1 MSLIA
6 VFVGQSYI
14 GNSAKLLVLGTL
26 VEMGRR
32 LCFWFMERVRFQY
45 SMTARFNEGDPSYE
59 WIVHFITQEKVWARS
74 REFRVSAKSSKR
86 EWSIENGPENMTKG
100 NADYVPTYE
109 LPQLFRWKGYWLEIK
124 RTNGSY
130 SSVTGPG
137 GGPSQIFLTVYS
149 LKMSVLSDLVEEAR
163 QSYIAVSRPSVIIHS
178 IDYLMPHGYPS
189 TLSLWTDVKRKA
201 RRPVESIV
209 LRNGVLDSLL
219 REAREFIS
227 SEEWYNKAGIPHR
240 IGFLLYGPPGTG
252 KSSTIYA
259 LAGELGFE
267 IYSLSLASQSVDDNF
282 LQRAA
287 SAVPKHS
294 IFLIEDIDC
303 AFPSRED
310 EEKTVSMGQFVPP
323 GYQTPR
329 RSLVTM
335 SGLLNVIDGVG
346 SEEGKLFFATTNY
359 IDRLDAA
366 LLRPGRIDRKVEY
379 RLATQDQAEALYRRF
394 YPESRLSEFDVG
406 DEKLGLEDLVR
417 QFGMAI
423 PADEFSTAELQ
434 GYLLGHKKAPRA
446 AVDEVCQWIEV
457 QRKER
462 EDKAE
467 RERRRRERMEEE
479 MRKRQGMTPPHG
491 MVLPTMPYVNEFG
504 VY

>member
-1 MSLIA
+1 MSLFA

-14 GNSAKLLVLGTL
+14 GNSARLLVLGTL
-26 VEMGRR
+26 VEVGRR
-32 LCFWFMERVRFQY
+32 LCFWLMERVRFQY
-45 SMTARFNEGDPSYE
+45 SMTARFDQGDPAYE
-59 WIVHFITQEKVWARS
+59 WIVHFITQEKVWTRS
-74 REFRVSAKSSKR
+74 REFRVTSKSSKR
-86 EWSIENGPENMTKG
+86 EWSIENGPENMRKG

-124 RTNGSY
+124 RSNGPNVFFSDGFWL
-130 SSVTGPG
+130 S
-137 GGPSQIFLTVYS
+137 VYS
-149 LKMSVLSDLVEEAR
+149 LNMAVLSDLVEEAR
-163 QSYIAVSRPSVIIHS
+163 QSYIAVSRPNVIIHS
-178 IDYLMPHGYPS
+178 IDYLMPHSYPPS
-189 TLSLWTDVKRKA
+189 RSGLWTDVKRKP

-209 LRNGVLDSLL
+209 LRDGVLDSLL
-219 REAREFIS
+219 QDAREFIH

-259 LAGELGFE
+259 LAGEMGFE
-267 IYSLSLASQSVDDNF
+267 IYSLSLASQSVDDSF

-310 EEKTVSMGQFVPP
+310 EEKALAMGQFIPP
-323 GYQTPR
+323 GYQPPR

-394 YPESRLSEFDVG
+394 YPENRLPEFDI
-406 DEKLGLEDLVR
+406 DEEKLALEELVQ
-417 QFGMAI
+417 QFAKAI

-446 AVDEVCQWIEV
+446 AVEEVCHWIEV

-467 RERRRRERMEEE
+467 RERRRRGRMEEE
-479 MRKRQGMTPPHG
+479 MRKRQGMMPQG
-491 MVLPTMPYVNEFG
+491 MVLPAIPYGNEYG